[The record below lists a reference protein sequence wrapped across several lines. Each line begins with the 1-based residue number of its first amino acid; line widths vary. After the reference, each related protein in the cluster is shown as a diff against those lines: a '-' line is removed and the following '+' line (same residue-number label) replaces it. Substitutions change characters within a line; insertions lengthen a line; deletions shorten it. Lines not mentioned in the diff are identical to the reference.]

1 MDWKNNVMDFF
12 FIPARLPSGAEFIVL
27 IHLHS

>member
-1 MDWKNNVMDFF
+1 MDWKDNVMDFF
-12 FIPARLPSGAEFIVL
+12 FIPARFLSGAEFVL